1 MRYRAA
7 QDRGIQHTVAGQIAE
22 ISAVAAE
29 KSPILEAVDSA
40 ADIAVCNYR
49 GLLYTARATSSII

>member
-1 MRYRAA
+1 M
-7 QDRGIQHTVAGQIAE
+7 QHGGAGQIAD

-49 GLLYTARATSSII
+49 GLLYTERATSPII